1 MKDWKTTAAGAVS
14 AFFSFVL
21 FAPQHFGTVPIL
33 HDIAAFVLSGGLL
46 FLGLSA
52 NDYRKKP

>member
-1 MKDWKTTAAGAVS
+1 MKDWKTTLAGAVS

-21 FAPQHFGTVPIL
+21 FAPQHFDALPIL
-33 HDIAAFVLSGGLL
+33 HDIAAFVLAGGLL

-52 NDYRKKP
+52 NDYRKKL